1 MTKFRLLSIIFVC
14 ALLAGCRS
22 GKDALRGESSP
33 QLGADVSLTQRAEA
47 LAQTAG
53 EWNELNLPVKV
64 ELKSP
69 FSISGSGRAY
79 MRRGQDIY
87 ISIRMLGFEVL
98 VVYIDSKTVNVA
110 DKFNHRYLSE
120 PIDQLLGNV
129 SLTVADIQDLILGR
143 VFVNGIG
150 TFSASMLDKVSLA
163 RSSDSQWTITPKNKV
178 AGASYSFSVDNAT
191 NVLKSLNVFIDRR
204 TFTCNY
210 SAEALTQCGRFMSDA
225 RVQAKVN
232 GKDIDAL
239 LRWNFSGAK
248 FEVSE
253 SVKWKTPSGYTR
265 INAADLLKDI
275 KF

>member
-1 MTKFRLLSIIFVC
+1 MTKFRLLTVIFLC

-22 GKDALRGESSP
+22 GKESLQGQASLLP
-33 QLGADVSLTQRAEA
+33 GADASLTQRAEA
-47 LAQTAG
+47 LALTSG
-53 EWNELNLPVKV
+53 EWSELNLPIKV
-64 ELKSP
+64 ELKNP

-79 MRRGQDIY
+79 MRRGRDIY

-98 VVYIDSKTVNVA
+98 VVYVDGKTVNVA
-110 DKFNHRYLSE
+110 DKFNRRYLSE
-120 PIDQLLGNV
+120 PIEQLLGNA
-129 SLTVADIQDLILGR
+129 SLTVADIQDLLLGR
-143 VFVNGIG
+143 VFVNGDG

-163 RSSDSQWTITPKNKV
+163 RSSGSQWTITPLNKV
-178 AGASYSFSVDNAT
+178 AGATYSFAIDNDT
-191 NVLKSLNVFIDRR
+191 NILKSFTVSIDRR
-204 TFTCNY
+204 DFTCNY
-210 SAEALTQCGRFMSDA
+210 SSAAQTQCGTFMSDA
-225 RVQAKVN
+225 RLQAKVN

-248 FEVSE
+248 FEVAE